1 MSIIITKNSAT
12 SGSVP
17 SSLVQGELAI
27 NVTNGRL
34 FYGSGS
40 GNIVKEFTG
49 SASGGGTINTGSLL
63 TTASFSNPNLTFT
76 KGDGSN
82 FNVNLVS
89 LVPTSAS
96 FASTASFAP
105 NYVLNSATSSFVQNS
120 QTSSFVLNSQ
130 TSSMSVASASFALT
144 ASYYN
149 ETDPVFV
156 AKSASLA
163 TTGSNTFN
171 GSQTINGDL
180 IVNGTASIAFLNVTY
195 ESASV
200 IYSSGSNQ
208 FGDASNDT
216 QTLWG
221 TVDIK
226 TGPVLVTGSLNVS
239 GGITGSLLGTASY
252 ATNALSSS
260 YALTASFA
268 QNAQTASYYNE
279 TDPVFVAKSASLAT
293 TGSNIFRGNQT
304 VTGSLFTTGSNTLI
318 GSTTLTGSLNITGST
333 TQIGN
338 NTLLGNTTLSG
349 SIIISGSTVTPT
361 IQIYGDA
368 THNGYIRFDPVNTN
382 INPTISASY
391 IYVSGS
397 TNDLYFSQ
405 NGSGYNNVTRLRW
418 LEGNLYTGLLHGGI
432 ITTQSSTVYQVASG
446 SGIIVNLNASVN
458 DDPYPTVQ
466 FLQWPNLSASI
477 ATLSASF
484 DQSFIAINS
493 SSAITVQ
500 GTPYENGQYNTVIPI
515 GVAVHQNR
523 STINAVQTFPGVAY
537 GWKQRSFDFIRA
549 FGPLK
554 ISGYA
559 LSPSGSSTRSL
570 VLSGGTAWVDG
581 RNYTIDPNNPSYI
594 VESTGITTSKIFRYY
609 QSGSGWVYDTNA
621 GAGYT
626 TIDPTNYSLSGSL
639 TPVGTND
646 WSIQRVFYFPNSGT
660 KAFYI
665 YYGNTTYSSKDNA
678 IAGILTEQFNEAPNT
693 AANAIFIGYMI
704 LRYNANFNTAASYE
718 FRSGGLFRSAGQG
731 GAGGGGGT
739 TAPGGSNTQI
749 QYNNNGVFGGVP
761 NLTWDGTT
769 LHATGS
775 FSGSFTGSLLGTS
788 SYATQALSASYASN
802 GGVTQLL
809 AGPNITLSPTNGLGQ
824 VTITSTGGGGV
835 YGNTAT
841 GSYGSFYDTTTQTNP
856 VANVNRSMSLNTTD
870 ISNGVSISGS
880 SDPFNTYIK
889 TINAGV
895 YDIQF
900 SAQLEKTSPGGT
912 NTTYIW
918 LRKNGTDLDETNTAF
933 ELSQNGKGVAAWNWF
948 VNSAANDYYQ
958 IMWSSNATD
967 TQLAASTPAYG
978 PTVPSV
984 IVTANRVDQFLSNT
998 GSFSGSFTGE
1008 FTGSLQGTSSW
1019 ANNAITASYALNALS
1034 ASYSTNAVSASFAT
1048 SASFASTVPA
1058 SGVIG
1063 LSLSQ
1068 IATGS
1073 VTASVSPTQ
1082 FTVTSASITE
1092 FTVNGT
1098 GVTIGNATTDT
1109 HRITGSLNIS
1119 GSTNING
1126 NTIITGSF
1134 IVVTGSAVELQVT
1147 NTGVNI
1153 GNAITDTHTV
1163 TGSLNIS
1170 GSTNINGNV
1179 QLTGSMFSTGSR
1191 FTFRTTGT
1199 TDALSITGST
1209 GAYGNSVVTID
1220 ALGQANQNGLK
1231 ISNIG
1236 AGDYGLELTRA
1247 GGAGSLLI
1255 NKLDATPTIYTVNK
1269 NLKFWTNNNAYDSSG
1284 ISFLFTDNNKTST
1297 HQKTLLVQSS
1307 TNTLKSG
1314 SHFEIQKSGSVP
1326 ILYLAG
1332 DVQSGSFSPNELY
1345 ISGSLR
1351 VNSGNSTI
1359 TGSLAV
1365 TNNITSS
1372 ATLISGSGTNRLTV
1386 VGSGSAQPIFTI
1398 QGSQG
1403 ELFSVTDSFSG
1414 SLFSV
1419 NDISGLPILE
1429 VFSDNTTLIGN
1440 YSDPMLIT
1448 TTKLVTTASGAF
1460 TLYSLPTSSYDTAF
1474 FEYSI
1479 KSGSNAR
1486 AGSIMAIQSGTSV
1499 NFTETTTTDF
1509 GSTSGFGFSVQV
1521 SAGNIILTGSAT
1533 TSGWTIKTVI
1543 RSI

>member
-1 MSIIITKNSAT
+1 MSTIITKNSAT
-12 SGSVP
+12 SGSTP
-17 SSLVQGELAI
+17 SSLIQGELAI
-27 NVTNGRL
+27 NVTDGRL

-40 GNIVKEFTG
+40 GNVVKEFTG
-49 SASGGGTINTGSLL
+49 SASSGATNTGSLL

-76 KGDGSN
+76 KGNGST
-82 FNVNLVS
+82 FNVDLTS

-96 FASTASFAP
+96 FALTASFAP
-105 NYVLNSATSSFVQNS
+105 NYVLNSATSSFVTNA
-120 QTSSFVLNSQ
+120 Q
-130 TSSMSVASASFALT
+130 TSSMSVASASFAL
-144 ASYYN
+144 
-149 ETDPVFV
+149 
-156 AKSASLA
+156 
-163 TTGSNTFN
+163 
-171 GSQTINGDL
+171 
-180 IVNGTASIAFLNVTY
+180 
-195 ESASV
+195 
-200 IYSSGSNQ
+200 
-208 FGDASNDT
+208 
-216 QTLWG
+216 
-221 TVDIK
+221 
-226 TGPVLVTGSLNVS
+226 
-239 GGITGSLLGTASY
+239 
-252 ATNALSSS
+252 
-260 YALTASFA
+260 
-268 QNAQTASYYNE
+268 TASYYNE

-338 NTLLGNTTLSG
+338 NTLLGNTLLSG
-349 SIIISGSTVTPT
+349 SLTISGSSTPGSPT
-361 IQIYGDA
+361 ASVQIYGDIRQS
-368 THNGYIRFDPVNTN
+368 GYHRFDPVSTN
-382 INPTISASY
+382 IDTSISASY

-405 NGSGYNNVTRLRW
+405 NGAGYSNTTRLRW
-418 LEGNLYTGLLHGGI
+418 LEGNLYTGLLHGGL

-493 SSAITVQ
+493 STAITVQ

-523 STINAVQTFPGVAY
+523 STINAVQTFPGIAY

-559 LSPSGSSTRSL
+559 LSPSGSSTGSL

-621 GAGYT
+621 GAGYA
-626 TIDPTNYSLSGSL
+626 TIDPTKYSNSGSL

-678 IAGILTEQFNEAPNT
+678 VAGILTEQFNEAPNT
-693 AANAIFIGYMI
+693 AANAIFVGYMI
-704 LRYNANFNTAASYE
+704 LRYNANFTTAASYE

-749 QYNNNGVFGGVP
+749 QYNNNGVFGGVS

-775 FSGSFTGSLLGTS
+775 FTGSFTGSLLGTS
-788 SYATQALSASYASN
+788 SYAIQALSASYASN

-809 AGPNITLSPTNGLGQ
+809 AGSNITLSPTTGLGQ
-824 VTITSTGGGGV
+824 VTISSTGGGGV

-856 VANVNRSMSLNTTD
+856 IANVNRSMSLNTTD

-889 TINAGV
+889 TTNAGV
-895 YDIQF
+895 YNIQF
-900 SAQLEKTSPGGT
+900 SAQIEKTNPGGT

-918 LRKNGTDLDETNTAF
+918 LRKNGTNLDETNTAF

-967 TQLAASTPAYG
+967 TQLVASTPAYG

-998 GSFSGSFTGE
+998 GSFSGSFTGV
-1008 FTGSLQGTSSW
+1008 FTGSLQGTASF
-1019 ANNAITASYALNALS
+1019 ATTASYALNALS
-1034 ASYSTNAVSASFAT
+1034 SSYALSS
-1048 SASFASTVPA
+1048 SFASTVPA

-1063 LSLSQ
+1063 LNLSQ
-1068 IATGS
+1068 IATAS
-1073 VTASVSPTQ
+1073 FTASVSPTQ

-1092 FTVNGT
+1092 FTVTGT
-1098 GVTIGNATTDT
+1098 GVT
-1109 HRITGSLNIS
+1109 
-1119 GSTNING
+1119 
-1126 NTIITGSF
+1126 
-1134 IVVTGSAVELQVT
+1134 
-1147 NTGVNI
+1147 I

-1163 TGSLNIS
+1163 TGSLSIS
-1170 GSTNINGNV
+1170 GSL
-1179 QLTGSMFSTGSR
+1179 QST
-1191 FTFRTTGT
+1191 
-1199 TDALSITGST
+1199 SITGSLLGT
-1209 GAYGNSVVTID
+1209 ASFATA
-1220 ALGQANQNGLK
+1220 ALTASFLNDGY
-1231 ISNIG
+1231 IT
-1236 AGDYGLELTRA
+1236 LTTT
-1247 GGAGSLLI
+1247 S
-1255 NKLDATPTIYTVNK
+1255 DQDV
-1269 NLKFWTNNNAYDSSG
+1269 TNNNSANAPE
-1284 ISFLFTDNNKTST
+1284 LFF
-1297 HQKTLLVQSS
+1297 
-1307 TNTLKSG
+1307 SG
-1314 SHFEIQKSGSVP
+1314 SANAVYEIEFKLIMSSNNTTADSRFGFRTGTGGNVLMGAANVLNISTAFGGSTQLMQV
-1326 ILYLAG
+1326 
-1332 DVQSGSFSPNELY
+1332 SSSFTSVVAVGTPPAADLRY
-1345 ISGSLR
+1345 PLITTGTICLFISANDTIG
-1351 VNSGNSTI
+1351 VTFGNST
-1359 TGSLAV
+1359 
-1365 TNNITSS
+1365 
-1372 ATLISGSGTNRLTV
+1372 ATIGATTRLW
-1386 VGSGSAQPIFTI
+1386 
-1398 QGSQG
+1398 
-1403 ELFSVTDSFSG
+1403 
-1414 SLFSV
+1414 
-1419 NDISGLPILE
+1419 
-1429 VFSDNTTLIGN
+1429 
-1440 YSDPMLIT
+1440 
-1448 TTKLVTTASGAF
+1448 
-1460 TLYSLPTSSYDTAF
+1460 
-1474 FEYSI
+1474 
-1479 KSGSNAR
+1479 
-1486 AGSIMAIQSGTSV
+1486 AGSTVRYKQ
-1499 NFTETTTTDF
+1499 
-1509 GSTSGFGFSVQV
+1509 
-1521 SAGNIILTGSAT
+1521 
-1533 TSGWTIKTVI
+1533 IK
-1543 RSI
+1543 